1 MRCHRDRLGP
11 RGAGEG
17 WTREKVVPRR
27 PVYAARFPKCAKPV
41 GSSRRVSRF
50 PRFSPGHAILHNRW
64 TEHFSP
70 RFLETNEIRFHADPS
85 SMLIVRPFS
94 HACKDGI
101 ELRPPAIKRYD
112 IAPIYYLKRTPVRNN
127 TSVKSVICIS
137 LQMYSVYQLAGTLVK
152 RVFLS
157 LSLSFPYP
165 S

>member
-1 MRCHRDRLGP
+1 MG
-11 RGAGEG
+11 
-17 WTREKVVPRR
+17 REKGGRERRSCRGVPSTPHGFRNALNRSEVADESRDSPVFR
-27 PVYAARFPKCAKPV
+27 PATR
-41 GSSRRVSRF
+41 
-50 PRFSPGHAILHNRW
+50 RFST